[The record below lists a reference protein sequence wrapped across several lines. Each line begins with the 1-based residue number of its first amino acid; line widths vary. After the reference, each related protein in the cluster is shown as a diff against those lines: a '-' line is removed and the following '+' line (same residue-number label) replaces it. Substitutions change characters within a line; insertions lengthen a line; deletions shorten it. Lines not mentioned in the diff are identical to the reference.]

1 MAPPPGQQRPSQQQ
15 PAPSGAR
22 KWVAVLVMLLVVVAL
37 AGLAT
42 WAKARG

>member
-1 MAPPPGQQRPSQQQ
+1 MAHEPGQRPGQRQ
-15 PAPSGAR
+15 PAPTGAR
-22 KWVAVLVMLLVVVAL
+22 KWIAVVVMLLVVVAL